1 MVTQFLCCE
10 NLGYAAGIIRIT
22 KMFGLQKMYP
32 WYQSI
37 ERGTTFFE
45 LMRDGKL
52 CKPKTIIE
60 MNENEESWKKKFGNG
75 VVNGGSI
82 PSSFGGDYVK
92 FALES
97 RTKIT
102 YKNKKISGG
111 KKMTQDNS
119 EKDGSSG
126 DDNVGVEENSERKR
140 APAKKAETSR
150 KKKCR

>member
-1 MVTQFLCCE
+1 
-10 NLGYAAGIIRIT
+10 
-22 KMFGLQKMYP
+22 MYP

-102 YKNKKISGG
+102 YKNKKLSGG

-119 EKDGSSG
+119 EKDGSSD

>member
-1 MVTQFLCCE
+1 
-10 NLGYAAGIIRIT
+10 
-22 KMFGLQKMYP
+22 MYP
-32 WYQSI
+32 WYQTI

-82 PSSFGGDYVK
+82 PSNFGGDYVK

-119 EKDGSSG
+119 EKDGSSD

>member
-1 MVTQFLCCE
+1 
-10 NLGYAAGIIRIT
+10 
-22 KMFGLQKMYP
+22 MYP

-102 YKNKKISGG
+102 YKNK
-111 KKMTQDNS
+111 N
-119 EKDGSSG
+119 
-126 DDNVGVEENSERKR
+126 
-140 APAKKAETSR
+140 
-150 KKKCR
+150 